1 MDGASD
7 VRQRRPGAA
16 GGAVMSRFASTE
28 PTETASRVTTNSAVA
43 TRATQ
48 LPSHFR
54 DERAFFPFSTAPS
67 IALLGGRLFYCLP
80 HDIRRRIVA
89 GFAPQMFR
97 DLEQFRAGTR
107 AGPYSLQPFDRLRCI
122 FVHIPKAAGVSVCRG
137 LFGGLA
143 GGHAHIGVYQL
154 AFSHLEFSSYFKFAF
169 VRNPGTDS
177 SRPTPSYGTAAWM
190 NPIGDGPTA
199 IPSIST
205 HSRTSS

>member
-1 MDGASD
+1 
-7 VRQRRPGAA
+7 
-16 GGAVMSRFASTE
+16 MSRFASTE

-107 AGPYSLQPFDRLRCI
+107 PAHTRFSRSTGCAASSSTSRRPRASPSAVASSAGWL
-122 FVHIPKAAGVSVCRG
+122 AA
-137 LFGGLA
+137 
-143 GGHAHIGVYQL
+143 
-154 AFSHLEFSSYFKFAF
+154 
-169 VRNPGTDS
+169 T
-177 SRPTPSYGTAAWM
+177 
-190 NPIGDGPTA
+190 
-199 IPSIST
+199 
-205 HSRTSS
+205 RTSASTSSPFSAS

>member
-1 MDGASD
+1 MAPRTFAND
-7 VRQRRPGAA
+7 VPEPRW
-16 GGAVMSRFASTE
+16 SRHEPFASTE

-67 IALLGGRLFYCLP
+67 IALLSGLLFYCLP

-97 DLEQFRAGTR
+97 DLEQFRASTR

-122 FVHIPKAAGVSVCRG
+122 FVHIPKAASVSVCRG
-137 LFGGLA
+137 LFGELA

-169 VRNPGTDS
+169 VRNPWDRLFS
-177 SRPTPSYGTAAWM
+177 AYAFLR
-190 NPIGDGPTA
+190 DGGMDE
-199 IPSIST
+199 SD
-205 HSRTSS
+205 RR